1 MTPGD
6 SMNIEIGFAMIIIG
20 IGLMVAEAMHPGF
33 FVAVPGT
40 VLLVMGTV
48 FIILPEIFEQWS
60 PIIMVVTALLASIAT
75 IMLYRKI
82 APVQKPSSTSMDSL
96 IGVKGVVTIDI
107 KPGSISGKVKLNSQ
121 IWSATSEST
130 IPVGREVEVISS
142 EGVHVK
148 VIELTE

>member
-1 MTPGD
+1 MRIGD
-6 SMNIEIGFAMIIIG
+6 SMNVEIGFAMIIIG
-20 IGLMVAEAMHPGF
+20 VGLMVAEAMYPGF

-40 VLLVMGTV
+40 VLLVMGSV
-48 FIILPEIFEQWS
+48 YILLPEIFPQWS

-82 APVQKPSSTSMDSL
+82 APGQKPSSTSMDSL
-96 IGVKGVVTIDI
+96 VGMKGIVTIDI
-107 KPGSISGKVKLNSQ
+107 QPDSISGKVKLTNQ
-121 IWSATSEST
+121 IWSATSESP
-130 IPVGREVEVISS
+130 IPSGRKVEVISS

>member
-1 MTPGD
+1 
-6 SMNIEIGFAMIIIG
+6 MNVEIGFAMIIIG
-20 IGLMVAEAMHPGF
+20 IGLMVAEAMYPGF

-48 FIILPEIFEQWS
+48 FILLPEIFEQWS

-75 IMLYRKI
+75 LMLYRKI
-82 APVQKPSSTSMDSL
+82 APGQKPSSTSMDSL
-96 IGVKGVVTIDI
+96 VGMKGFVTIDI
-107 KPGSISGKVKLNSQ
+107 QPDSISGKVKLTNR
-121 IWSATSEST
+121 IWSATSESP
-130 IPVGREVEVISS
+130 IPAGRKVEVLSS

>member
-1 MTPGD
+1 
-6 SMNIEIGFAMIIIG
+6 MNIEIGFAMIIIG

-60 PIIMVVTALLASIAT
+60 PIIMVITALLASIGT

-82 APVQKPSSTSMDSL
+82 APGQKPSSTSMDSL
-96 IGVKGVVTIDI
+96 VGMKGVVTIDI
-107 KPGSISGKVKLNSQ
+107 NPDSISGKVKLTNQ
-121 IWSATSEST
+121 IWSATSESA
-130 IPVGREVEVISS
+130 IPSGRKVEVISS